1 MSNPRKIAASLL
13 TKIERDNA
21 YSNIALSSAL
31 KETDLSD
38 EDKRLVSRLVYGVL
52 DRKITLDYIL
62 SDFMK
67 TPIKKTAP
75 FTLSV
80 LRSALYQIMYMD
92 KIPDSAAVNEAVK
105 LIKKSK
111 ENRNAGFV
119 NAVLRSALRSE
130 RALPDGTDSTALSIK
145 YSCPLW
151 IIDSFISDYGTNTA
165 VNLLEESLNSPPVV
179 LRVNTVKTTTEELA
193 EILKSEG
200 ITVGL
205 TDTDNAL
212 ILEKGANIEKSK
224 AYKNGLFYIQDSASQ
239 KAVAMLSPKPNE
251 RVLDIC
257 SAPGGKSFLLAQL
270 MENKGEIVS
279 CDLYEHKIK
288 LIKASAERLGL
299 DIINPKINDATVF
312 NSNLGEFD
320 TVLCDVPCSGLGVI
334 RRKPEIKYKS
344 LCDFSELEKIQYS
357 ILENT
362 AKYLKNGG
370 KLMYSTCTLRKA
382 ENEEQVAKFLK
393 NYPDFSKT
401 YEHTFMPHTDNTDG
415 FYCALLV
422 KTQ

>member
-1 MSNPRKIAASLL
+1 
-13 TKIERDNA
+13 
-21 YSNIALSSAL
+21 
-31 KETDLSD
+31 
-38 EDKRLVSRLVYGVL
+38 
-52 DRKITLDYIL
+52 
-62 SDFMK
+62 MK

-111 ENRNAGFV
+111 ESRNAGFV

-130 RALPDGTDSTALSIK
+130 RALPDGIDSTALSIK

-151 IIDSFISDYGTNTA
+151 IIDSFISDYSTNTA

-179 LRVNTVKTTTEELA
+179 LRVNTVKTTTEELM
-193 EILKSEG
+193 EMLKSEG
-200 ITVGL
+200 ITVSFA
-205 TDTDNAL
+205 DTDNAL
-212 ILEKGANIEKSK
+212 ILEKGNNIEKSK
-224 AYKNGLFYIQDSASQ
+224 AYKNGLFYIQDTASQ
-239 KAVAMLSPKPNE
+239 KAVAILSPKPDE

-257 SAPGGKSFLLAQL
+257 SAPGGKSFLMAQL

-288 LIKASAERLGL
+288 LIKTSAERLGL
-299 DIINPKINDATVF
+299 DIITPEINDATVF
-312 NSNLGEFD
+312 NPDLGKFD

-344 LCDFSELEKIQYS
+344 ICDFSELEKIQ
-357 ILENT
+357 
-362 AKYLKNGG
+362 
-370 KLMYSTCTLRKA
+370 
-382 ENEEQVAKFLK
+382 
-393 NYPDFSKT
+393 
-401 YEHTFMPHTDNTDG
+401 
-415 FYCALLV
+415 
-422 KTQ
+422 